1 VYSQWVVCVLSVHF
15 LCMDKNYAL
24 KILSNKE
31 LEPAVLP
38 YKQEVIR
45 SSRIPPSRK
54 TSFSALKT
62 GIPLVNTY
70 LTDSTIGLLRQFC
83 VWELRVRS
91 VLGVYFQWAAGR
103 FEAAGR
109 HQCLSPALIA
119 ALLLSHCPRRM
130 NALFEGQLRDWE
142 GRKNES

>member
-45 SSRIPPSRK
+45 SSRIPPSRES
-54 TSFSALKT
+54 SFSALKI
-62 GIPLVNTY
+62 GILPFYSFLV
-70 LTDSTIGLLRQFC
+70 DSTIGLLRQFC

-91 VLGVYFQWAAGR
+91 VLGVYFQWAAGA
-103 FEAAGR
+103 F
-109 HQCLSPALIA
+109 
-119 ALLLSHCPRRM
+119 
-130 NALFEGQLRDWE
+130 
-142 GRKNES
+142 